1 MTNNERR
8 LPRNSCACSGFQL
21 IMKMQSLVGIVALC
35 AAIQIAPLALA
46 QNGNQTDGPAAARW
60 RQKLANLSEAER
72 QQLKSAHQKAMQDP
86 AVRAAQIK
94 MRQAHKEFR
103 DAMRASMLKADPTI
117 QPVLNKIPE
126 GRAPRDS

>member
-1 MTNNERR
+1 
-8 LPRNSCACSGFQL
+8 
-21 IMKMQSLVGIVALC
+21 MKMQSLVGIVALC

-46 QNGNQTDGPAAARW
+46 QNENQTEGPAAARW

-86 AVRAAQIK
+86 AVRAAHIK